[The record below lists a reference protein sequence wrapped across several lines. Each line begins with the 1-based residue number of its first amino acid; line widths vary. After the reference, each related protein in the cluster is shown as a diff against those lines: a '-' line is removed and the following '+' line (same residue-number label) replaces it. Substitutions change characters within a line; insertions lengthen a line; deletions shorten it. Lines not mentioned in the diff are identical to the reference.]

1 MQSSTTLTDLSPG
14 SSTLS
19 TTPASILPSP
29 DSGYAQLGT
38 QTSMAVESIPLH
50 VAEEL
55 RYNSPTPTPMP
66 TTSEAEDKSP
76 YNMVPKEDTKRPVFE
91 STQMEEDKVQ
101 QSPDLTENDLDL
113 GCIGDSKYRLRFHND
128 QYNDEDED
136 WDYYDLHYGEP
147 SAAIHWLT
155 PLQEVQFLEE
165 RGPALPRTFF
175 ALTEKGTQDMLYG
188 HQFAYLEQ
196 LSKEQEWCNTGVIV
210 FIKINPYTLKSEG
223 CWYIDPSA
231 VSGSNIKDEADQ
243 EVKQQTLRNLN
254 PSSDVSC
261 GCIET
266 SVPLGNT
273 EAVIMN
279 GKKKSYKGATFT
291 VDRVHADR
299 SQETIWVFKS

>member
-1 MQSSTTLTDLSPG
+1 
-14 SSTLS
+14 
-19 TTPASILPSP
+19 
-29 DSGYAQLGT
+29 
-38 QTSMAVESIPLH
+38 MAVESIPLH

-101 QSPDLTENDLDL
+101 QSPDLTESMYAHIRDLRERELGKWELWEFYDTNFIDDLDL